1 MESPSQK
8 PDAAP
13 SRLFR
18 DEALESFR
26 NRTTGDVVLSRGR
39 FSYWASIAAMVLA
52 ILLILFV
59 SFGSYTRR
67 TTVSGQLLPQGGV
80 LRLYTPQQAV
90 VLEKRVKEGQQVAK
104 GEILYVLSSDRLGSG
119 TQEIQA
125 AISQQIAERRQALE
139 GEMTLN
145 SRSGKEELAHLRRRS
160 SALESEAQAIARQIE
175 QQKLRVTLA
184 EEAYKRYQV
193 MADKEFI
200 AREQLLQKEVDFSEQ
215 QSRAQALQRESLA
228 NLREQSS
235 VAREIDT
242 VRVRTA
248 SQNSQLGR
256 NVVSSDQELTELDGK
271 RRVTVVAPEAGVVT
285 LINAEVGQVA
295 DISRP
300 LVSLIPAG
308 AVLEARLYAPSRSV
322 GFIRLGDK
330 VLLRY
335 QAFPYQK
342 FGHALGT
349 VKALS
354 TAAVPTAELTGF
366 GAMALSATDP
376 AAAEPVYAIVVA
388 VSSQSVMTFGRAT
401 PLQSGMRLDADIL
414 HENRKIY
421 EWLLEPLLS
430 VTGRIG
436 S

>member
-1 MESPSQK
+1 MS
-8 PDAAP
+8 
-13 SRLFR
+13 
-18 DEALESFR
+18 
-26 NRTTGDVVLSRGR
+26 
-39 FSYWASIAAMVLA
+39 
-52 ILLILFV
+52 
-59 SFGSYTRR
+59 
-67 TTVSGQLLPQGGV
+67 
-80 LRLYTPQQAV
+80 
-90 VLEKRVKEGQQVAK
+90 
-104 GEILYVLSSDRLGSG
+104 
-119 TQEIQA
+119 
-125 AISQQIAERRQALE
+125 
-139 GEMTLN
+139 LN
-145 SRSGKEELAHLRRRS
+145 SRSGKEELAHLRRRA
-160 SALESEAQAIARQIE
+160 SALEAESQAIARQIE

-193 MADKEFI
+193 MAEKEFI

-228 NLREQSS
+228 NMREQSS

-256 NVVSSDQELTELDGK
+256 NVVSSDQEMTELDGK

-322 GFIRLGDK
+322 GFIRTGDK

-354 TAAVPTAELTGF
+354 TAAVPTSELTGF
-366 GAMALSATDP
+366 TATADP
-376 AAAEPVYAIVVA
+376 AAAEPVYAIVVSIKA
-388 VSSQSVMTFGRAT
+388 QSVMTFGRAT
-401 PLQSGMRLDADIL
+401 PLQSGMRVDADIL
-414 HENRKIY
+414 HENRRIY